1 MEDQEKTFFED
12 KLKTENQLKSGANWF
27 FWIAG
32 LSIVN
37 SLILLSGGKW
47 SFIIGLGI
55 TQVIDAIGIEL
66 AKGAGIVG
74 TIFIFFFDV
83 FAAGIFIA
91 LGILS
96 RKTHCW
102 AFLVGMILYTMDG
115 LLFLFVQD
123 FLSIGFH
130 AFALLCIYGGFK
142 ASKKLRE
149 MDGKAISKIYQVA

>member
-1 MEDQEKTFFED
+1 MEDQDKKVFED
-12 KLKTENQLKSGANWF
+12 RLKMENQLKSGANWF

-32 LSIVN
+32 LSIIN

-83 FAAGIFIA
+83 FVAGIFIT

-96 RKTHCW
+96 RKTYRW
-102 AFLVGMILYTMDG
+102 AFLVGMILYAMDG

-130 AFALLCIYGGFK
+130 AFALFCIYGGFK
-142 ASKKLRE
+142 ASKKLPE
-149 MDGKAISKIYQVA
+149 MEGKDISKIYQVA